1 MSPSRFIPAVAFCG
15 AIFFAAVAAD
25 VRTSPQIAA
34 LDRALASA
42 GPEARVICLGDMAL
56 PRAVVESARRRL
68 TGEPVT
74 DSAFAGGVTLWPGG
88 VVPYDFDAGVSAE
101 HQRAFVDAANDWST
115 FAAVT
120 FVPRTTQ
127 ADYVHVQNMP
137 SGGGFSAVGKVGGAQ
152 DFRIGPFA
160 WNRGTLTHELGH
172 TLGLVHEHQRSDRD
186 NFVVLFPANLPGGV
200 LDGNYV
206 LLTTSD
212 NQGAYDFLSIMHYS
226 RLQASTNGQD
236 TMRPQP
242 AYTSFLDTMGNNPD
256 RTLSALDRQKMA
268 LKYGVGP
275 AQSAVVRNTQ
285 DSGAGSLRAAIYYA
299 FDHPNTTITFAIPPT
314 DPGFASGVFTIQPSD
329 IMTRL
334 AAGTVI
340 DGTTQAGWSPGVP
353 VVGLSGAF
361 SLAENFYFPGLRLA
375 EANCSVRALLIGGF
389 RTYGIEISGSG
400 AVANTVSGCW
410 IGTDATGAASAANDR
425 GVGLILGANN
435 NVIGGVTPAARNVI
449 SGNTNQ
455 GIAMIDPGT
464 TANQVLGNYLGVN
477 AAGTAALP
485 NAVGVG
491 IFGGASGNFVG
502 GSAAGTGNL
511 VSGNSAQGILLS
523 DTGTNANIVRGNR
536 VGTNPAGTAALGNG
550 NGGITIYT
558 GAQSNVIGGSAAGA
572 GNLASG
578 NVGDGIF
585 VGFAGANL
593 NQILGNLAGTN
604 ASGTGAVPNTGAGIS
619 LYAGPQFNVV
629 GGAAPGAGNLAS
641 GNTGDGIFVGF
652 AGTSQNTVIGN
663 RVGLNLT
670 GTAALPNQGS
680 GISVYSGATSNLIG
694 GSTPGTGNVA
704 SGNTHDGIFLG
715 FAGTNFNTVSGNLV
729 GLDPTGLVRLAN
741 GGSGVALYAGVQFN
755 VIGGGIG
762 ARNWISGNNASGVVL
777 SFSDTKSNSVLGNV
791 IGLNVSGA
799 AVGNTSN
806 GVELFAGAQNNS
818 IGGISPGEGN
828 LISGNGFDG
837 IVSYDATTFG
847 NVYRRNQIYG
857 NANAGL
863 ELVTGSNQN
872 ALAPVLTSASLG
884 LGTTVQGS
892 SSGTPGNV
900 RVEFFA
906 TPPANSAGGAGRYFI
921 GEATPAASNFGVTL
935 PATVPAGHLVT
946 ATATDTNAGNT
957 SAFSNPVP
965 VTVVDTLGDGIP
977 DVWRVAYFGANW
989 PQNPQAGAGAD
1000 PDGDGLS
1007 NLAEFRAGLFPNNAS
1022 SRLTLTTARSL
1033 ADELL
1038 SFPSVSG
1045 IQYQVQTS
1053 ESLTDGWRA
1062 LATPISGT
1070 GLVLSLSD
1078 PGAATRGKRFYRL
1091 VVVP

>member
-1 MSPSRFIPAVAFCG
+1 MRPFRPIPALAFWG
-15 AIFFAAVAAD
+15 AFVLAAAAAD
-25 VRTSPQIAA
+25 MRTSPQIAA
-34 LDRALASA
+34 LDRALSSA
-42 GPEARVICLGDMAL
+42 GPKARVIRLGDMAL
-56 PRAVVESARRRL
+56 PRALVEAARRGL

-88 VVPYDFDAGVSAE
+88 IVPYDFDAGVSVE
-101 HQRAFVDAANDWST
+101 HRRAFVDAANDWST

-120 FVPRTTQ
+120 FVPRTMQ
-127 ADYVHVQNMP
+127 SDYVHVQNMP

-152 DFRIGPFA
+152 DFRIGPVA

-186 NFVVLFPANLPGGV
+186 SFVVLFPQNLPGGV

-206 LLTTSD
+206 LLPNSD
-212 NQGAYDFLSIMHYS
+212 NQGAYDFLSVMHYS
-226 RLQASTNGQD
+226 RVQASTNGQD

-242 AYTSFLDTMGNNPD
+242 AYASFLDLMGNNPD

-268 LKYGVGP
+268 LKYGAGP

-285 DSGAGSLRAAIYYA
+285 DAGPGSLRAAIYYA
-299 FDHPNTTITFAIPPT
+299 FDHPNTTISFAIPPT
-314 DPGFASGVFTIQPSD
+314 DSGFASGVFTIQPSD

-334 AAGTVI
+334 AAGTII

-353 VVGLSGAF
+353 VVALSGAF
-361 SLAENFYFPGLRLA
+361 SLAEDLSFPGLRLT
-375 EANCSVRALLIGGF
+375 EANCTVRALLISGF

-400 AVANTVSGCW
+400 AGGNTVTACW
-410 IGTDATGAASAANDR
+410 IGADATGAAAVANDR

-435 NVIGGVTPAARNVI
+435 NVIGGVTSAARNVI

-455 GIAMIDPGT
+455 GVAIIDPGT
-464 TANQVLGNYLGVN
+464 ASNQVLGNYVGVN
-477 AAGTAALP
+477 AAGTAALQ

-502 GSAAGTGNL
+502 GTAAGAGNL
-511 VSGNSAQGILLS
+511 ISGNSAQGILIS
-523 DTGTNANIVRGNR
+523 DSGTNANVVRGNR
-536 VGTNPAGTAALGNG
+536 VGTNPAGTAALANG
-550 NGGITIYT
+550 NRGIAIYP
-558 GAQSNVIGGSAAGA
+558 GAHSNVIGGTAAGA

-585 VGFAGANL
+585 VGFGDANS

-604 ASGTGAVPNTGAGIS
+604 AAGTAAVPNTGAGIS
-619 LYAGPQFNVV
+619 LYAGAQFNVV
-629 GGAAPGAGNLAS
+629 GGAAAGAANLAS

-652 AGTSQNTVIGN
+652 AGTSQNTVSGN
-663 RVGLNLT
+663 RVGLNVA

-694 GSTPGTGNVA
+694 GSTPGAGNVV
-704 SGNTHDGIFLG
+704 SGNTRDGISLG
-715 FAGTNFNTVSGNLV
+715 FAGTNSNTVSGNLV

-741 GGSGVALYAGVQFN
+741 GGSGVALYAGVQSN

-762 ARNWISGNNASGVVL
+762 ARNWISGNNASGVAL

-791 IGLNVSGA
+791 IGLNVAGA
-799 AVGNTSN
+799 NVGNTSN
-806 GVELFAGAQNNS
+806 GVLLFGGAQDNS
-818 IGGISPGEGN
+818 IGGIGPGEGN

-847 NVYRRNQIYG
+847 NIYRRNQIYG
-857 NANAGL
+857 NANAGI

-921 GEATPAASNFGVTL
+921 GEATPASASFSVTL
-935 PATVPAGHLVT
+935 TTTVPAGHLIT
-946 ATATDTNAGNT
+946 ATATDTSAGNT
-957 SAFSNPVP
+957 SAFSNPTT

-977 DVWRVAYFGANW
+977 DAWRVAYFGPNW
-989 PQNPQAGAGAD
+989 AQNPQAGASAD

-1007 NLAEFRAGLFPNNAS
+1007 NLAEFRAGLNPNNAS
-1022 SRLTLTTARSL
+1022 SRLTLTTTRSL

-1038 SFPSVSG
+1038 SFPSISG

-1062 LATPISGT
+1062 LATPVSGT
-1070 GLVLSLSD
+1070 GQVLSLSD
-1078 PGAATRGKRFYRL
+1078 PGAVARGKRFYRV